1 MDPAGALRQGRQEK
15 SWRGHVA
22 DRAEMMFGEMVA
34 VEASAVGEF
43 DQLQAIFIDLGKR
56 RWPRVDPVEE
66 PKLHLRFS
74 N

>member
-1 MDPAGALRQGRQEK
+1 
-15 SWRGHVA
+15 
-22 DRAEMMFGEMVA
+22 MVA